1 MLQPTIRKRI
11 LGIALGLIFLMAIT
25 SALSMVMTRKIAHQL
40 DEFSSKYV
48 EAYGHL
54 ARMNIRSLEQALALR
69 RLMISR
75 MQSPPDEPAMA
86 DQRKIYE
93 AKGQEIE
100 QEAQAAR
107 ALINAI
113 IDDSSTASD
122 NARLGRIDDRIER
135 VTSDLHRY
143 LGEEYK
149 RLLMLLEAGNIA
161 EARVSVA
168 RTDTLRDDLNQRIE
182 VIRTDMLAL
191 VRGDAVMT
199 MRDQQTAIVISVV
212 LTLLAGIL
220 GLIFSFFISTGI
232 TGPVRR
238 LLEGTRAV
246 EAGRLDGSI
255 DVTTRDEIG
264 QLTTAFNNM
273 VEQLRHKERLRE
285 TFGRY
290 VDPRV
295 VEGLIDRQ
303 SQTASDGERRVMTV
317 LFCDMKGFTSLS
329 EGMTPQG
336 LVKVMNHYLSTMS
349 GPIRSHRGIIDK
361 YIGDAIMAYWGPPF
375 TEHGEQAR
383 LACLAAVE
391 MADRG
396 AALRTEL
403 PELLGVRTVP
413 SDCDV
418 RIGMATGEVLVGS
431 IGSEFM
437 MSYTVM
443 GDAVNLA
450 SRLENVNKIYGTT
463 RWPQNLRLRRPAM
476 QSRFARSTGWWWS
489 ARPNPKRC
497 SRSWAAR
504 ASSARNYWR
513 CGSDMPKDSPPIARD
528 AGMRRVRRSSAAL
541 EAVPGDGPSLALVQR
556 VEDFQANPPRRRL
569 GWRVASRSEVIGR
582 DRRALCRQK
591 VQHDVAKRLR
601 RLLEHRVRGA
611 RYHRG
616 ARALHIARPAHSAP
630 SAACPWCWRRR

>member
-1 MLQPTIRKRI
+1 MAVTLERLSMLRPTIRKRI

-25 SALSMVMTRKIAHQL
+25 SALSTVMTRKIGHQL
-40 DEFSSKYV
+40 DELSSKYV

-54 ARMNIRSLEQALALR
+54 ARMNVRSLEQALALR
-69 RLMISR
+69 RMFIAKV
-75 MQSPPDEPAMA
+75 QTPPDEAGFVERQKLYDA
-86 DQRKIYE
+86 KGIEVEEE
-93 AKGQEIE
+93 AK
-100 QEAQAAR
+100 AAR

-113 IDDSSTASD
+113 IDDTSTASD
-122 NARLGRIDDRIER
+122 NARLGRLDDRIEN
-135 VTSDLHRY
+135 VITDLRRY
-143 LGEEYK
+143 LAEEYK
-149 RLLMLLEAGNIA
+149 KLLSLLDAGNFV
-161 EARVSVA
+161 EARASLA
-168 RTDTLRDDLNQRIE
+168 RSDAFRDEFTEKVENIRKDMMAQVRSDAE
-182 VIRTDMLAL
+182 V
-191 VRGDAVMT
+191 T
-199 MRDQQTAIVISVV
+199 MRAQNTAIVISSILTV
-212 LTLLAGIL
+212 LASVL
-220 GLIFSFFISTGI
+220 GLLFAMFVSVGI
-232 TGPVRR
+232 TRPVRR

-264 QLTTAFNNM
+264 QLTAAFNRM

-303 SQTASDGERRVMTV
+303 SSTASDGERRVMTV

-375 TEHGEQAR
+375 TEDSEQAR

-396 AALRTEL
+396 ASLRTEL
-403 PELLGVRTVP
+403 PELIGVRTVP
-413 SDCDV
+413 SDCEV
-418 RIGMATGEVLVGS
+418 RIGIATGEVLVGS

-450 SRLENVNKIYGTT
+450 SRLENANKIYGSHSLASEAAIMAAGDAIET
-463 RWPQNLRLRRPAM
+463 REIDRLVVLGQTHPETVFEILGRAGELTEAQLELQARYAEGLAAYRAGRWDDARRAF
-476 QSRFARSTGWWWS
+476 Q
-489 ARPNPKRC
+489 
-497 SRSWAAR
+497 
-504 ASSARNYWR
+504 
-513 CGSDMPKDSPPIARD
+513 
-528 AGMRRVRRSSAAL
+528 AAL
-541 EAVPGDGPSLALVQR
+541 DAVPADGPSMAMLQR
-556 VEDFQANPPRRRL
+556 VETFRANPPSADWDGAWRL
-569 GWRVASRSEVIGR
+569 
-582 DRRALCRQK
+582 DQK
-591 VQHDVAKRLR
+591 
-601 RLLEHRVRGA
+601 
-611 RYHRG
+611 
-616 ARALHIARPAHSAP
+616 
-630 SAACPWCWRRR
+630 

>member
-1 MLQPTIRKRI
+1 MAITVENLSMLRPTIRKRI

-54 ARMNIRSLEQALALR
+54 ARMNVRSLEQALALR
-69 RLMISR
+69 RMVIAK
-75 MQSPPDEPAMA
+75 MQSPPDEAGFAERQKAYEAMA
-86 DQRKIYE
+86 R
-93 AKGQEIE
+93 EIE
-100 QEAQAAR
+100 KEAQAAR

-113 IDDSSTASD
+113 IDDTSTESD
-122 NARLGRIDDRIER
+122 NARLGRIDDRIEH
-135 VTSDLHRY
+135 VTSDLGRY
-143 LGEEYK
+143 LGAEYR
-149 RLLMLLEAGNIA
+149 RLLSLLEARNFSD
-161 EARVSVA
+161 ARASLA
-168 RTDTLRDDLNQRIE
+168 RTDELRDDFNRKVEEIRI
-182 VIRTDMLAL
+182 DMLGQ
-191 VRGDAVMT
+191 VRADAKVT
-199 MRDQQTAIVISVV
+199 MRDQNTAIVISVV
-212 LTLLAGIL
+212 LTVLASVAGLL
-220 GLIFSFFISTGI
+220 FSLFVSTGI
-232 TGPVRR
+232 TRPVRR
-238 LLEGTRAV
+238 LLDGTRAV

-264 QLTTAFNNM
+264 QLTAAFNNM

-295 VEGLIDRQ
+295 VEGLIAPQ
-303 SQTASDGERRVMTV
+303 ALTTSAGERRVMTV

-329 EGMTPQG
+329 VGMTPQG

-375 TEHGEQAR
+375 TEHSEQAR

-403 PELLGVRTVP
+403 PELLGVRSVP
-413 SDCDV
+413 SDCEV
-418 RIGMATGEVLVGS
+418 RIGIATGEVLVGS

-450 SRLENVNKIYGTT
+450 SRLENANKIYGSHSLASEAAIMAAGDAVES
-463 RWPQNLRLRRPAM
+463 REVDRLVVVGQTHPETVFEIIGRAGELTEKQRVLQAKY
-476 QSRFARSTGWWWS
+476 AEGL
-489 ARPNPKRC
+489 
-497 SRSWAAR
+497 AAYR
-504 ASSARNYWR
+504 
-513 CGSDMPKDSPPIARD
+513 ARD
-528 AGMRRVRRSSAAL
+528 WDAACRAFKAGL
-541 EAVPGDGPSLALVQR
+541 EAVPSDGPSMALLQR
-556 VEDFQANPPRRRL
+556 VENFQANPPPTDWDGAWRL
-569 GWRVASRSEVIGR
+569 
-582 DRRALCRQK
+582 DQK
-591 VQHDVAKRLR
+591 
-601 RLLEHRVRGA
+601 
-611 RYHRG
+611 
-616 ARALHIARPAHSAP
+616 
-630 SAACPWCWRRR
+630 

>member
-1 MLQPTIRKRI
+1 MAITLESLSMLRPTIRKRI
-11 LGIALGLIFLMAIT
+11 IGIALGLIFLMALT
-25 SALSMVMTRKIAHQL
+25 SALSTVMTRKIAHQL

-54 ARMNIRSLEQALALR
+54 ARMNVRSLEQALALR
-69 RLMISR
+69 RMVIAK
-75 MQSPPDEPAMA
+75 MQLPPDEAGFVER
-86 DQRKIYE
+86 QKLYE
-93 AKGQEIE
+93 AKGVEVE
-100 QEAQAAR
+100 KEAQAAR
-107 ALINAI
+107 ALVNAI
-113 IDDSSTASD
+113 IDDTSTASD
-122 NARLGRIDDRIER
+122 NARLGRIDDQIEN
-135 VTSDLHRY
+135 VVIDLRRY
-143 LGEEYK
+143 LAEEYQ
-149 RLLMLLEAGNIA
+149 RLLSLLDAGQFA
-161 EARVSVA
+161 EARASLA
-168 RTDTLRDDLNQRIE
+168 RSDTLRDQFTQKVEN
-182 VIRTDMLAL
+182 IRKDMLSQ
-191 VRGDAVMT
+191 VRSDAEVT
-199 MRDQQTAIVISVV
+199 MRDQKTAIAISVV
-212 LTLLAGIL
+212 LTVLASVL
-220 GLIFSFFISTGI
+220 GLLFAMFVSIGI
-232 TGPVRR
+232 TRPVRR

-246 EAGRLDGSI
+246 EAGKLDGSI

-264 QLTTAFNNM
+264 QLTAAFNKM

-303 SQTASDGERRVMTV
+303 SSTASDGERRVMTV

-375 TEHGEQAR
+375 TEHSEQAR

-418 RIGMATGEVLVGS
+418 RIGVATGEVLVGS

-450 SRLENVNKIYGTT
+450 SRLEGANKIYGSHSLASGPAIEAAGDAIEAREIDRVVVAGQSHSETVFEIMGRKGELGEKLLALRERYAEGLDAYRAR
-463 RWPQNLRLRRPAM
+463 RWDD
-476 QSRFARSTGWWWS
+476 ARQ
-489 ARPNPKRC
+489 AF
-497 SRSWAAR
+497 
-504 ASSARNYWR
+504 
-513 CGSDMPKDSPPIARD
+513 
-528 AGMRRVRRSSAAL
+528 SAAL
-541 EAVPGDGPSLALVQR
+541 EAVPGDGPSLALARR
-556 VEDFQANPPRRRL
+556 VEEFQANPPPADWDGAWRL
-569 GWRVASRSEVIGR
+569 
-582 DRRALCRQK
+582 DQK
-591 VQHDVAKRLR
+591 
-601 RLLEHRVRGA
+601 
-611 RYHRG
+611 
-616 ARALHIARPAHSAP
+616 
-630 SAACPWCWRRR
+630 